1 MAATS
6 LRLSNKRGTDG
17 KSQVIVKLTISRSQ
31 RPCFKSGIYVN
42 PDYFK
47 VVQETKHGIVY
58 GIVPPKKGRFN
69 MREVKEA
76 EEARTMLMEF
86 VNRLT
91 VICNG
96 LESLGESVTHDVIEE
111 ILANSRKTPA
121 SAISPTFL
129 KDVLLSKMEK
139 PDDNSNTVKAKS
151 FFEVINFYLER
162 RKLSVSR
169 TAEFRVLA
177 RIMARYEMFVRVVNP
192 EMKNFEFGIETIN
205 KETLEDFF
213 DYMANEKQ
221 LADDYPKIFKKIF
234 ARYPAEVRPQRKQQ
248 KLVQRGRNTL
258 VGHKKR
264 LKAFF
269 TWLNSEGYTD
279 NKPFERVRCGVE
291 KYGTP
296 FYLALD
302 ERNLIAEADLSDDV
316 RLSTQRDVFIFQCL
330 VGCRVSDLIT
340 LRESNIVNGMLQ
352 YVPQKTKDNKPLT
365 VTVPLNERASMLVAK
380 YHGIDPE
387 GRLFPFISPQKYNDA
402 IKEVLTRCGVKR
414 MVTVLN
420 PATDKEEQRPINEVA
435 SSHMARRTFIGC
447 LYHQVQDPNLIGS
460 MSGHAEGSKAFAR
473 YRTIDDET
481 KRRIIAL
488 IE

>member
-1 MAATS
+1 MIEELNRFPLIRRGGAFSVEDIDFMNS
-6 LRLSNKRGTDG
+6 LKYIFQLLGLDDA
-17 KSQVIVKLTISRSQ
+17 V
-31 RPCFKSGIYVN
+31 
-42 PDYFK
+42 
-47 VVQETKHGIVY
+47 
-58 GIVPPKKGRFN
+58 RFIEEWN
-69 MREVKEA
+69 EHVMFTMYQGEELKNLGKEA
-76 EEARTMLMEF
+76 INDDEYHEKRIA
-86 VNRLT
+86 
-91 VICNG
+91 IG
-96 LESLGESVTHDVIEE
+96 L
-111 ILANSRKTPA
+111 
-121 SAISPTFL
+121 
-129 KDVLLSKMEK
+129 
-139 PDDNSNTVKAKS
+139 
-151 FFEVINFYLER
+151 
-162 RKLSVSR
+162 
-169 TAEFRVLA
+169 
-177 RIMARYEMFVRVVNP
+177 
-192 EMKNFEFGIETIN
+192 
-205 KETLEDFF
+205 
-213 DYMANEKQ
+213 
-221 LADDYPKIFKKIF
+221 
-234 ARYPAEVRPQRKQQ
+234 
-248 KLVQRGRNTL
+248 
-258 VGHKKR
+258 
-264 LKAFF
+264 
-269 TWLNSEGYTD
+269 
-279 NKPFERVRCGVE
+279 
-291 KYGTP
+291 KY